1 MRILF
6 SLLFLVNIVYAS
18 VAVVSAF
25 KGDANIYR
33 EGQEIDVHVGIEVNK
48 NDNLKTFN
56 NTKLQ
61 LIFKDNT
68 RITIGKNSQFS
79 VENYFYDEANPSVSK
94 AKFKFTKGLFRT
106 ISGRI
111 GKLNKKQFKIIVK
124 NATIGIRGTVFDV
137 FVSNEYT
144 KVGVYDGEV
153 YFENNKNI
161 TNIKS
166 NEYFIYENITDKR
179 ILKNGKFK
187 ESFEFDD
194 KKSDK
199 YIKTKNTKNTPKLST
214 NNPNNPTSG
223 IKNEVNNIVNA
234 KEINTEPQLIKEI
247 IDDGVSLNDVPD
259 LDYGYWQDPINDNKR
274 IDTFIDGI
282 KTVTSVINSK
292 SGTATYKGQ
301 IASIVTDLDGVKV
314 DRGGTIDLNVD
325 FGENSINGTIEINSG
340 QYRVEFF
347 DASISNSEF
356 STTDIYSNGDIEV
369 QSGSINGKFY
379 GNNGDSIGGDFI
391 LNGADTSVVDGSYG
405 AEIQ

>member
-340 QYRVEFF
+340 QYRAEFF
-347 DASISNSEF
+347 NATISNSEF